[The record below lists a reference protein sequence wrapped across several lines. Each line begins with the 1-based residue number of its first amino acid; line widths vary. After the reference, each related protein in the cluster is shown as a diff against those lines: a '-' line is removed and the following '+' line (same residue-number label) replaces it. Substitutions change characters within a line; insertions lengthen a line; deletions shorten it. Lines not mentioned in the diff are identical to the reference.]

1 VFCGGSLLSLKKE
14 GGRLSAS
21 GVERGRL
28 RIALWPAAPIGCTF
42 WGVRSGAFLAQGFV
56 CAAFPCLSQVF
67 LSSLPIGL
75 LLWLRACIAR
85 LGGNFE
91 EFLKKYEIFR

>member
-28 RIALWPAAPIGCTF
+28 RIALWPAAPIARAF
-42 WGVRSGAFLAQGFV
+42 RGVRSRAFFAQGFI
-56 CAAFPCLSQVF
+56 CAAFLSLSYVF
-67 LSSLPIGL
+67 SV
-75 LLWLRACIAR
+75 A
-85 LGGNFE
+85 
-91 EFLKKYEIFR
+91 YQ